1 MPLSFLNRGIML
13 VIKLYH
19 QKEQLLWI
27 KLILDLP
34 PITLRKTF
42 LALWTYGKYDE
53 IWQFSAYLVKL
64 KFKIIDVAGTEQFEY
79 GNIPPIKEK
88 SDQFILRACA
98 KGKVKKVD
106 GIISINGRYY
116 KTYR

>member
-1 MPLSFLNRGIML
+1 MNNNYFRITAYYPAEDISCIM
-13 VIKLYH
+13 
-19 QKEQLLWI
+19 
-27 KLILDLP
+27 D
-34 PITLRKTF
+34 
-42 LALWTYGKYDE
+42 TYGKYDE

-64 KFKIIDVAGTEQFEY
+64 KFRIIDIAGKGQFEY

-98 KGKVKKVD
+98 KGKVEKVD
-106 GIISINGRYY
+106 GVISINGRYY

>member
-1 MPLSFLNRGIML
+1 MSNNYFRITAYYPTENISCIM
-13 VIKLYH
+13 
-19 QKEQLLWI
+19 
-27 KLILDLP
+27 D
-34 PITLRKTF
+34 TC
-42 LALWTYGKYDE
+42 GKYNE

-64 KFKIIDVAGTEQFEY
+64 KFKIIDVAGKGQFEY

-98 KGKVKKVD
+98 KGMVEKVD

-116 KTYR
+116 KTFR